1 MNWTA
6 FQTEFRPNLM
16 HYYSIKTRMRQ
27 RMPNEDSTSYGLTKI
42 FFTKKFV
49 KFGSESKLL
58 VFDHA
63 KKVARNFRNSH
74 NKHVRQ

>member
-1 MNWTA
+1 
-6 FQTEFRPNLM
+6 
-16 HYYSIKTRMRQ
+16 MRQ

-42 FFTKKFV
+42 FFTKNFV